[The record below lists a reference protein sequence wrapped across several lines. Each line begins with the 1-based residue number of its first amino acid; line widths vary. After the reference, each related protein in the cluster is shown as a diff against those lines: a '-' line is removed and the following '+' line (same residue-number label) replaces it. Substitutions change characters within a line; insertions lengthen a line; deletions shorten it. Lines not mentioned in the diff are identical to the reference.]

1 MKTESLP
8 LSSIRLDGGTQC
20 RASLDQ
26 DHIATLADAWQD
38 GAKMPAVVVFHDGS
52 NYWLADG
59 FHRYHA
65 AQKCEFRDIEAEVRS
80 GTRCDAVKFA
90 LGANAAHGLRRTN
103 ADKRRAVEIALK
115 EFPKLSS
122 RELAK
127 VCAVG
132 DDLVNDMR
140 KQLPENG
147 SSARTGA
154 DGKERK
160 MPTPAKKPEP
170 SYAPPARLEIVAG
183 NVEDEDSSAA
193 EAPAAQPSKPA
204 PREIVVPF
212 VVPPQR
218 SQQAQPAAKSGPY
231 VPPARGLMMARGA
244 ISHLEEIPAKD
255 AERIDAIKLVLAW
268 CNSQLSN

>member
-1 MKTESLP
+1 MSTCSLP

-20 RASLDQ
+20 RASLDAE
-26 DHIATLADAWQD
+26 HIATLADAWQD
-38 GAKMPAVVVFHDGS
+38 GAKIPAVVVFHDGS

-65 AQKCEFRDIEAEVRS
+65 AQKCEFRDIEADVRS

-115 EFPKLSS
+115 EFPKLSD
-122 RELAK
+122 REIARI
-127 VCAVG
+127 CAVG
-132 DDLVNDMR
+132 HPLVAEVR
-140 KQLPENG
+140 GQLEGP
-147 SSARTGA
+147 SSSSTRIGA

-160 MPTPAKKPEP
+160 MPMPAKKQEP
-170 SYAPPARLEIVAG
+170 AAMPARFEVVAG
-183 NVEDEDSSAA
+183 NAEDDDSSAM
-193 EAPAAQPSKPA
+193 ETPPVAP
-204 PREIVVPF
+204 VPF

-218 SQQAQPAAKSGPY
+218 SQQPQPAAKSTPY
-231 VPPARGLMMARGA
+231 IPPARGLMMARGA

-255 AERIDAIKLVLAW
+255 AERIAGIKLVLAW
-268 CNSQLSN
+268 CNSQLS

>member
-1 MKTESLP
+1 MKTESLA

-65 AQKCEFRDIEAEVRS
+65 AQECEFRDIEAEVRS

-115 EFPKLSS
+115 EFPKLSNV
-122 RELAK
+122 ELARI
-127 VCAVG
+127 CAV
-132 DDLVNDMR
+132 NDKTVAAARADMVGR
-140 KQLPENG
+140 SEIPNAATRTD
-147 SSARTGA
+147 SAGRQQ
-154 DGKERK
+154 
-160 MPTPAKKPEP
+160 PATK
-170 SYAPPARLEIVAG
+170 PARPV
-183 NVEDEDSSAA
+183 VEHQSA
-193 EAPAAQPSKPA
+193 ESSKPA
-204 PREIVVPF
+204 PREIAVPF

-255 AERIDAIKLVLAW
+255 AERIDAIKMVLAW

>member
-1 MKTESLP
+1 MKTESIA

-65 AQKCEFRDIEAEVRS
+65 AQKCEFRDIETEVRS

-115 EFPKLSS
+115 EFPRLSDS
-122 RELAK
+122 ELARI
-127 VCAVG
+127 CAVNHKTVAAARP
-132 DDLVNDMR
+132 VNMGNSQVETR
-140 KQLPENG
+140 I
-147 SSARTGA
+147 GA

-160 MPTPAKKPEP
+160 MPTPAKRAEPAEQPGAEPDKPE
-170 SYAPPARLEIVAG
+170 
-183 NVEDEDSSAA
+183 
-193 EAPAAQPSKPA
+193 

-218 SQQAQPAAKSGPY
+218 SQQAQPAAKPGPY

-244 ISHLEEIPAKD
+244 ISHLEEIPVKD

-268 CNSQLSN
+268 CSSQLSN